1 MTSLLDHIQAIHKD
15 AERLESDGFKWTKDM
30 VIGMF
35 YQVGA
40 PVSGPY
46 SMEMVNI
53 VLDMK
58 YKMNKGEY
66 SMGDVHEEMQAALT
80 N

>member
-1 MTSLLDHIQAIHKD
+1 
-15 AERLESDGFKWTKDM
+15 LESDSFKWMKDM

-40 PVSGPY
+40 PVSGPF

-53 VLDMK
+53 ALNMK

-66 SMGDVHEEMQAALT
+66 SMGDA
-80 N
+80 